1 MRAGDGREDN
11 GWDVF
16 ALQYRVD
23 GPLGTLFPATC
34 AARYRALFTQLWR
47 VKRIEYSLHDAWRD
61 HTILHK
67 RLKHMPGQ
75 SVFICLPTLRINYLV
90 FKVYIVYLCLLE

>member
-1 MRAGDGREDN
+1 MLSYTLAGDGREDS

-47 VKRIEYSLHDAWRD
+47 VKRIEHALHHAWRD
-61 HTILHK
+61 HAILQK
-67 RLKHMPGQ
+67 RLKHVPGQ
-75 SVFICLPTLRINYLV
+75 SLV
-90 FKVYIVYLCLLE
+90 LILS

>member
-1 MRAGDGREDN
+1 MAKKQNKCKPPVPPGDGRDDC

-34 AARYRALFTQLWR
+34 GARYRALFAQLWR
-47 VKRIEYSLHDAWRD
+47 VKRIEYSLHDAWRA
-61 HTILHK
+61 HTILQK
-67 RLKHMPGQ
+67 RLRYMPGQ
-75 SVFICLPTLRINYLV
+75 WLPTEPIRT
-90 FKVYIVYLCLLE
+90 YI